1 MKVGVLALQGAFKLH
16 AEALDRLGVEA
27 LEVRSVEDF
36 NSSEA
41 LIIPGGESTTM
52 SFLLES
58 SGIFESLQERSIAGM
73 PILGTCAGM
82 ILLSSKIADGRSD
95 QKPLNLIDIEV
106 RRNGYGRQINSF
118 ESDLFIEGFESSF
131 RGVFIRAPLVE
142 DVSEKV
148 EVIAELNGRP
158 VMCRQD
164 STIVTSFHPELADDD
179 RIHAEFLEM
188 ASNSL

>member
-16 AEALDRLGVEA
+16 VRALERLGVEA
-27 LEVRSVEDF
+27 LEVRSLENFDAA
-36 NSSEA
+36 EA

-58 SGIFESLQERSIAGM
+58 SGIFESLQERSTSGM

-82 ILLSSKIADGRSD
+82 ILLSSIITDGRND
-95 QKPLNLIDIEV
+95 QKPLGLIDIEV
-106 RRNGYGRQINSF
+106 RRNGYGRQIDSF
-118 ESDLFIEGFESSF
+118 ESDLSIDGFDGSF
-131 RGVFIRAPLVE
+131 RGIFIRAPLVE
-142 DVSEKV
+142 TTGEEV
-148 EVIAELNGRP
+148 EVLAEIDGRP

-188 ASNSL
+188 VSNS

>member
-1 MKVGVLALQGAFKLH
+1 MKIGVLALQGAFKLH
-16 AEALDRLGVEA
+16 VQALERLGVEA
-27 LEVRSVEDF
+27 LEVRSLENFDA
-36 NSSEA
+36 SEA

-58 SGIFESLQERSIAGM
+58 SGIFDPLKERSTDGM

-82 ILLSSKIADGRSD
+82 ILLSSKITDGRSD
-95 QKPLNLIDIEV
+95 QKSLGLIDIEV
-106 RRNGYGRQINSF
+106 RRNGYGRQIDSF
-118 ESDLFIEGFESSF
+118 ETDLSIEGFDSSF

-142 DVSEKV
+142 GVSEEV
-148 EVIAELNGRP
+148 EVLAEVNGRP
-158 VMCRQD
+158 VMCRQN

-188 ASNSL
+188 VSSS

>member
-16 AEALDRLGVEA
+16 VQALERLGVEA
-27 LEVRSVEDF
+27 IEVRSLENF
-36 NSSEA
+36 GASEA

-58 SGIFESLQERSIAGM
+58 SGIFDSLQERSNNRM

-82 ILLSSKIADGRSD
+82 ILLSSKITDGRND

-106 RRNGYGRQINSF
+106 RRNGYGRQIDSF
-118 ESDLFIEGFESSF
+118 ESDLLIQGFNSSF

-142 DVSEKV
+142 NVSEKV
-148 EVIAELNGRP
+148 EVLAEINGRP

-164 STIVTSFHPELADDD
+164 SIIVTSFHPELADDD

-188 ASNSL
+188 VSNS

>member
-16 AEALDRLGVEA
+16 AEALERLGVEA

-52 SFLLES
+52 SFLLDS

-188 ASNSL
+188 ASNS

>member
-16 AEALDRLGVEA
+16 AEALERLGVEA

-142 DVSEKV
+142 DVSERV
-148 EVIAELNGRP
+148 EVIAELNERQ
-158 VMCRQD
+158 VMSRQD

-188 ASNSL
+188 ASNS

>member
-16 AEALDRLGVEA
+16 VQALKRLGVEA
-27 LEVRSVEDF
+27 IEVRTLENFEASQ
-36 NSSEA
+36 A

-58 SGIFESLQERSIAGM
+58 SGIFEALQERSNDGM

-82 ILLSSKIADGRSD
+82 ILLSSKITDGRND
-95 QKPLNLIDIEV
+95 QKPLKLIDIEV
-106 RRNGYGRQINSF
+106 RRNGYGRQIDSF
-118 ESDLFIEGFESSF
+118 ESDLMVEGFENF
-131 RGVFIRAPLVE
+131 FKGVFIRAPLVE
-142 DVSEKV
+142 SVGENVDVL
-148 EVIAELNGRP
+148 AELNGQP
-158 VMCRQD
+158 IMCRQE

-188 ASNSL
+188 VSNS

>member
-16 AEALDRLGVEA
+16 VQALERLGVEA
-27 LEVRSVEDF
+27 LEVRSLENF
-36 NSSEA
+36 EASEA

-58 SGIFESLQERSIAGM
+58 SGIFEALHERSINGM

-82 ILLSSKIADGRSD
+82 ILLSSKITDGRND
-95 QKPLNLIDIEV
+95 QKPLKLIDIEV
-106 RRNGYGRQINSF
+106 RRNGYGRQIDSF
-118 ESDLFIEGFESSF
+118 ESDLMIKGFKDF
-131 RGVFIRAPLVE
+131 FKGVFIRAPLVE
-142 DVSEKV
+142 SVGEKV
-148 EVIAELNGRP
+148 DVLAELNGQP
-158 VMCRQD
+158 IMCRQE

-188 ASNSL
+188 LSKN

>member
-16 AEALDRLGVEA
+16 VQALERLGVEA
-27 LEVRSVEDF
+27 LEVRSLQDF
-36 NSSEA
+36 DDSEA

-58 SGIFESLQERSIAGM
+58 SGLFDSLKERSTDRM

-82 ILLSSKIADGRSD
+82 ILLSSKITDGRSD
-95 QKPLNLIDIEV
+95 QKSLGLIDIEV
-106 RRNGYGRQINSF
+106 RRNGYGRQIDSF
-118 ESDLFIEGFESSF
+118 ESDLLIEGFDNSF

-142 DVSEKV
+142 SVSEGV
-148 EVIAELNGRP
+148 EVLAEINGHP

-179 RIHAEFLEM
+179 RIHADFLEM
-188 ASNSL
+188 VSNS

>member
-16 AEALDRLGVEA
+16 VQALERLGVEA
-27 LEVRSVEDF
+27 IEVRSLENF
-36 NSSEA
+36 GASEA

-58 SGIFESLQERSIAGM
+58 SGIFDSLQERSKNGM

-82 ILLSSKIADGRSD
+82 ILLSSKITDGRND

-106 RRNGYGRQINSF
+106 RRNGYGRQIDSF
-118 ESDLFIEGFESSF
+118 ESDLLIEGFNRSF
-131 RGVFIRAPLVE
+131 RGIFIRAPLVE
-142 DVSEKV
+142 NVSEKV
-148 EVIAELNGRP
+148 EVLAEINGRP

-164 STIVTSFHPELADDD
+164 SIIVTSFHPELADDD
-179 RIHAEFLEM
+179 RIHAEFLELV
-188 ASNSL
+188 SNS

>member
-16 AEALDRLGVEA
+16 VQALKRLGVEA
-27 LEVRSVEDF
+27 IEVRTLKNYEASQ
-36 NSSEA
+36 A

-58 SGIFESLQERSIAGM
+58 SGIFEALQERSNNGM

-82 ILLSSKIADGRSD
+82 ILLSSKITDGRND
-95 QKPLNLIDIEV
+95 QKPLKLIDIEV
-106 RRNGYGRQINSF
+106 RRNGYGRQIDSF
-118 ESDLFIEGFESSF
+118 ESDLMVEGFENF
-131 RGVFIRAPLVE
+131 FKGVFIRAPLVE
-142 DVSEKV
+142 SVGENVDVL
-148 EVIAELNGRP
+148 AELNGQP
-158 VMCRQD
+158 IMCRQE

-188 ASNSL
+188 VSNS

>member
-16 AEALDRLGVEA
+16 VQALERLGVEA
-27 LEVRSVEDF
+27 IEVRSLENF
-36 NSSEA
+36 GASEA

-58 SGIFESLQERSIAGM
+58 SGIFDSLQERSNHGM

-82 ILLSSKIADGRSD
+82 ILLSSKITDGRND
-95 QKPLNLIDIEV
+95 QKPLKLIDIEV
-106 RRNGYGRQINSF
+106 RRNGYGRQIDSF
-118 ESDLFIEGFESSF
+118 ESDLFIEGFKSSF

-142 DVSEKV
+142 NASEKV
-148 EVIAELNGRP
+148 EVLAEVNGRP

-164 STIVTSFHPELADDD
+164 SVIVTSFHPELADDD

-188 ASNSL
+188 VSNS

>member
-16 AEALDRLGVEA
+16 VQALERLGVEA
-27 LEVRSVEDF
+27 IEVRSLENF
-36 NSSEA
+36 GASEA

-58 SGIFESLQERSIAGM
+58 SGIFDSLQERSNNRM

-82 ILLSSKIADGRSD
+82 ILLSSKITDGRND

-106 RRNGYGRQINSF
+106 RRNGYGRQIDSF
-118 ESDLFIEGFESSF
+118 ESDLLIQGFNSSF

-142 DVSEKV
+142 NVSEKV
-148 EVIAELNGRP
+148 EVLAEINGRP

-164 STIVTSFHPELADDD
+164 SIIVTSFHPELADDD
-179 RIHAEFLEM
+179 RIHAEFLELV
-188 ASNSL
+188 SNS

>member
-16 AEALDRLGVEA
+16 VQALERLGVEA
-27 LEVRSVEDF
+27 IEVRSLENF
-36 NSSEA
+36 AASEA

-58 SGIFESLQERSIAGM
+58 SGIFDSLQERSNNRM

-82 ILLSSKIADGRSD
+82 ILLSSKITDGRND

-106 RRNGYGRQINSF
+106 RRNGYGRQIDSF
-118 ESDLFIEGFESSF
+118 ESDLLIEGFNRSF

-142 DVSEKV
+142 NVSEKV
-148 EVIAELNGRP
+148 EVLAEINGRP

-164 STIVTSFHPELADDD
+164 SIIVTSFHPELADDD
-179 RIHAEFLEM
+179 RIHAEFLELV
-188 ASNSL
+188 SNS

>member
-16 AEALDRLGVEA
+16 VRALERLGVEA
-27 LEVRSVEDF
+27 LEVRSLENFDAA
-36 NSSEA
+36 EA

-58 SGIFESLQERSIAGM
+58 SGIFESLQERSASGM

-82 ILLSSKIADGRSD
+82 ILLSSIITDGRND
-95 QKPLNLIDIEV
+95 QKSLGLIDIEV
-106 RRNGYGRQINSF
+106 RRNGYGRQIDSF
-118 ESDLFIEGFESSF
+118 ESDLSIDGFDGSF
-131 RGVFIRAPLVE
+131 RGIFIRAPLVE
-142 DVSEKV
+142 TTGEEV
-148 EVIAELNGRP
+148 EVLAEIDGRP

-188 ASNSL
+188 VSNS

>member
-16 AEALDRLGVEA
+16 VQALERLGVEA
-27 LEVRSVEDF
+27 IEVRTLENLEASQ
-36 NSSEA
+36 A

-58 SGIFESLQERSIAGM
+58 SGIFEALQERSNNGM

-82 ILLSSKIADGRSD
+82 ILLSSKITDGRND
-95 QKPLNLIDIEV
+95 QKPLKLIDIEV
-106 RRNGYGRQINSF
+106 RRNGYGRQIDSF
-118 ESDLFIEGFESSF
+118 ESDLMVKGFENF
-131 RGVFIRAPLVE
+131 FKGVFIRAPLVE
-142 DVSEKV
+142 SVGENVDVL
-148 EVIAELNGRP
+148 AELNGQP
-158 VMCRQD
+158 IMCRQE

-188 ASNSL
+188 VSNS

>member
-16 AEALDRLGVEA
+16 VQALKRLGVEA
-27 LEVRSVEDF
+27 IEVRTLENFEASQ
-36 NSSEA
+36 A

-58 SGIFESLQERSIAGM
+58 SGIFEALQERSNDGM

-82 ILLSSKIADGRSD
+82 ILLSSKITDGRND
-95 QKPLNLIDIEV
+95 QKPLKLIDIEV
-106 RRNGYGRQINSF
+106 RRNGYGRQIDSF
-118 ESDLFIEGFESSF
+118 ESDLMVKGFENF
-131 RGVFIRAPLVE
+131 FKGVFIRAPLVE
-142 DVSEKV
+142 SVGENVDVL
-148 EVIAELNGRP
+148 AELNGQP
-158 VMCRQD
+158 IMCRQE

-188 ASNSL
+188 VSNS

>member
-16 AEALDRLGVEA
+16 VQALERLGVEA
-27 LEVRSVEDF
+27 IEVRSLENF
-36 NSSEA
+36 EASQA

-58 SGIFESLQERSIAGM
+58 SGIFEALQERSNNGM

-82 ILLSSKIADGRSD
+82 ILLSSKITDGRND
-95 QKPLNLIDIEV
+95 QKPLKLIDIEV
-106 RRNGYGRQINSF
+106 RRNGYGRQIDSF
-118 ESDLFIEGFESSF
+118 ESDLMVKGFENF
-131 RGVFIRAPLVE
+131 FKGVFIRAPLVE
-142 DVSEKV
+142 SVGENVDVL
-148 EVIAELNGRP
+148 AELNGQP
-158 VMCRQD
+158 IMCRQE

-188 ASNSL
+188 VSNS

>member
-16 AEALDRLGVEA
+16 VQALERLGVEA
-27 LEVRSVEDF
+27 LEVRSLENF
-36 NSSEA
+36 EASEA

-58 SGIFESLQERSIAGM
+58 SGIFEALHERSINGM

-82 ILLSSKIADGRSD
+82 ILLSSKITDGRND
-95 QKPLNLIDIEV
+95 QKPLKLIDIEV
-106 RRNGYGRQINSF
+106 RRNGYGRQIDSF
-118 ESDLFIEGFESSF
+118 ESDLMIKGFKDF
-131 RGVFIRAPLVE
+131 FKGVFIRAPLVE
-142 DVSEKV
+142 SVGEKV
-148 EVIAELNGRP
+148 DVLAELNGQP
-158 VMCRQD
+158 IMCRQE

-188 ASNSL
+188 VSNS

>member
-16 AEALDRLGVEA
+16 VQALERLGVEA
-27 LEVRSVEDF
+27 IEVRSLENF
-36 NSSEA
+36 AASEE

-58 SGIFESLQERSIAGM
+58 SGIFDSLQERSNNRM

-82 ILLSSKIADGRSD
+82 ILLSSKITDGRND

-106 RRNGYGRQINSF
+106 RRNGYGRQIDSF
-118 ESDLFIEGFESSF
+118 ESDLLIEGFNRSF

-142 DVSEKV
+142 NVSEKV
-148 EVIAELNGRP
+148 EVLAEINGRP

-164 STIVTSFHPELADDD
+164 SIIVTSFHPELADDD
-179 RIHAEFLEM
+179 RIHAEFLELV
-188 ASNSL
+188 SNS

>member
-16 AEALDRLGVEA
+16 AEALERLGVEA

-82 ILLSSKIADGRSD
+82 ILLSTKIADGRSD

-142 DVSEKV
+142 NVSEKV

-188 ASNSL
+188 ASNS

>member
-16 AEALDRLGVEA
+16 VQALERLGVEA
-27 LEVRSVEDF
+27 IEVRSLENF
-36 NSSEA
+36 GASEA

-58 SGIFESLQERSIAGM
+58 SGIFDSLQERSNNGM

-82 ILLSSKIADGRSD
+82 ILLSSKITDGRND

-106 RRNGYGRQINSF
+106 RRNGYGRQIDSF
-118 ESDLFIEGFESSF
+118 ESDLLIEGFNRSF

-142 DVSEKV
+142 NVSEKV
-148 EVIAELNGRP
+148 EVLAEINGRP

-164 STIVTSFHPELADDD
+164 SIIVTSFHPELADDD
-179 RIHAEFLEM
+179 RIHAEFLELG
-188 ASNSL
+188 SNS

>member
-1 MKVGVLALQGAFKLH
+1 VRAL
-16 AEALDRLGVEA
+16 ERLGVEA
-27 LEVRSVEDF
+27 LEVRSLENFDAA
-36 NSSEA
+36 EA

-58 SGIFESLQERSIAGM
+58 SGIFESLQERSASGM

-82 ILLSSKIADGRSD
+82 ILLSSIITDGRND
-95 QKPLNLIDIEV
+95 QKPLGLIDIEV
-106 RRNGYGRQINSF
+106 RRNGYGRQIDSF
-118 ESDLFIEGFESSF
+118 ESDLSIDGFDGSF
-131 RGVFIRAPLVE
+131 RGIFIRAPLVE
-142 DVSEKV
+142 TTGEEV
-148 EVIAELNGRP
+148 EVLAEIDGRP

-188 ASNSL
+188 VSNS